1 MFVYGQSKWGKQMGF
16 HSCRMAFNTVVMG
29 AKHKAISQIHKRV
42 LSNIDKVRALYIG
55 MK

>member
-1 MFVYGQSKWGKQMGF
+1 MFIYGQSRWGKQMVC
-16 HSCRMAFNTVVMG
+16 HSCRMPFNTVVMG

-42 LSNIDKVRALYIG
+42 LSNIDKVRAQYIG